1 MNVEFIYQL
10 AEEDKIRI
18 DQFYISQKWVSIE
31 QRQDWTSSLDPAR
44 KLCYFIASVNNNTVA
59 TAVIEELPG
68 YIINT
73 ASISFG
79 PLFSDLSIAASS
91 IQEIY
96 IYYKKKKFALL
107 TIQPGFPS
115 GPDADYLEFLINVNL
130 PVNYYYDKNNWSSL
144 VIDLCHTEDELMKN
158 MSKGHKSDVKKA
170 AKLGLTVTEDFTED
184 QFEEFIIIFTK
195 MHKERNLPEP
205 PGGCDVF
212 LNKIKNILEKTSSG
226 KFILVV
232 SAEQKIIGGVALV
245 YQGKTVRYFKG
256 ASDPA
261 VRSLPVLHLAIWEG
275 IKHAS
280 LQGFEQFDLWG
291 YNHYAKEPDQLFFI
305 NRFKKG
311 FGGSFIFYPKK
322 MYFMMKP
329 LQYKIYH
336 GVRHIYRRFLKS

>member
-18 DQFYISQKWVSIE
+18 AQFYKSQKWVTIE
-31 QRQDWTSSLDPAR
+31 QRQDWTSSLDPAT
-44 KLCYFIASVNNNTVA
+44 KVCYFIASVNNNTIA
-59 TAVIEELPG
+59 TAVIEEFSG
-68 YIINT
+68 SMIST

-79 PLFSDLSIAASS
+79 PLFSDPSIAASS

-107 TIQPGFPS
+107 TIQPGFPT
-115 GPDADYLEFLINVNL
+115 GPDADFLEFIINENL

-144 VIDLCHTEDELMKN
+144 VIDLSRTEEELMKN
-158 MSKGHKSDVKKA
+158 MSKGHKSDIKKA
-170 AKLGLTVTEDFTED
+170 AKLGLTVTEDFTEA
-184 QFEEFIIIFTK
+184 QFEEFRIIFTK
-195 MHKERNLPEP
+195 MHKERNLPDP
-205 PGGCDVF
+205 PGGSDFF

-232 SAEQKIIGGVALV
+232 SDEQKIIGGIAVI

-256 ASDPA
+256 AADPG

-275 IKHAS
+275 IKRAA

-291 YNHYAKEPDQLFFI
+291 YNHYAKEPDQIFFI

-322 MYFMMKP
+322 MYFILKP
-329 LQYKIYH
+329 LQYKIYL
-336 GVRHIYRRFLKS
+336 GVQHIYRRFFKS